1 MGFPSTP
8 SNGQT
13 ATVNGIL
20 YTYSSART
28 AWVRTS
34 TNDRALFTASNIA
47 PTTPTLGDKWYYI
60 AGDVVYEYINDG
72 TTNYWVDTSGAIY
85 TSNVNTS
92 ATLVGETLVAG
103 NIIPTANITYTLGNT
118 THRWKDLYLSG
129 NTIYLGGATISTNGS
144 NVAIT
149 NPAGGSFS
157 VTGSVAGSANVSF
170 GNVFAN
176 YYFANGAAFTSSS
189 FGNTEVAAYL
199 RSSNATVGTGAI
211 TLPSGTTAQRSANI
225 DGATRINSNFNTLE
239 VYYLGQWA
247 NVAYL
252 GQIQATGSNS
262 SLLDGN
268 YKVDIFTASGTWTV
282 QQAPMNGTVEVLMVG
297 GGGAGTGYGGGGGA
311 GEVLTITARNITT
324 GSYPIVVGSGG
335 TTSGSDGSGLG
346 GSGTSTTAFGE
357 TAKPGG
363 GGRGADYNSTLPTT
377 SQVANGGGGGSRSA
391 GYAGAVGTSVGAG
404 VTRYGGYTGGSGQNG
419 VNYPGGGGAGAG
431 ANGQTPATTGSAGGN
446 GGTGVVVGITGSALY
461 WGGGGGGMVYYSTSS
476 PGNGAYAGNGGAG
489 GGGAGWGEGS
499 RHGTPGAGY
508 NSGGSASG
516 FLGGNGGNN
525 TGGGGGA
532 GAGNGAPAG
541 VPTGG
546 NGGSGIVVIRYRYQ

>member
-60 AGDVVYEYINDG
+60 AGDIVYEYINDG

-85 TSNVNTS
+85 SSNVNTS

-129 NTIYLGGATISTNGS
+129 NTIFLGGATISTNGS

-176 YYFANGAAFTSSS
+176 YFFANGAAFTSSS

-199 RSSNATVGTGAI
+199 IANPPAGTFSNTQVAGYITSPTAGVSATTGAV
-211 TLPSGTTAQRSANI
+211 TLPIGTTAQRPGTTAN
-225 DGATRINSNFNTLE
+225 GMMRFNT
-239 VYYLGQWA
+239 
-247 NVAYL
+247 
-252 GQIQATGSNS
+252 
-262 SLLDGN
+262 
-268 YKVDIFTASGTWTV
+268 
-282 QQAPMNGTVEVLMVG
+282 
-297 GGGAGTGYGGGGGA
+297 
-311 GEVLTITARNITT
+311 
-324 GSYPIVVGSGG
+324 
-335 TTSGSDGSGLG
+335 TTSAFEMYFPTAGWQTLYVDNQYSV
-346 GSGTSTTAFGE
+346 TAF
-357 TAKPGG
+357 
-363 GGRGADYNSTLPTT
+363 
-377 SQVANGGGGGSRSA
+377 
-391 GYAGAVGTSVGAG
+391 
-404 VTRYGGYTGGSGQNG
+404 
-419 VNYPGGGGAGAG
+419 
-431 ANGQTPATTGSAGGN
+431 
-446 GGTGVVVGITGSALY
+446 I
-461 WGGGGGGMVYYSTSS
+461 WGGGGGGGFASGAGGGAGAAVGTFTVTRSSSYPVTVGGGGDTRNSNAGPGASAVGGGGTAGPSGFGGCGGGYSGVFNGSTTQGNAILIAGGGGGASWEG
-476 PGNGAYAGNGGAG
+476 PAGGNGGGTVGTQGGNSGGGGGTQSAGGSAGAGSSAGSALQGAPATGGDGGGGGGGGGGYFGGGGGTNNNPGSGGGGGSGYFSPTLVTEATLYTGSGTTAGNPNDGLRNPATAGNGGAS
-489 GGGAGWGEGS
+489 GANVGQ
-499 RHGTPGAGY
+499 AG
-508 NSGGSASG
+508 
-516 FLGGNGGNN
+516 L
-525 TGGGGGA
+525 
-532 GAGNGAPAG
+532 
-541 VPTGG
+541 
-546 NGGSGIVVIRYRYQ
+546 VVIRYIGTAQRGSGGTVSISGGFVYHTFTSSGTFVA